1 MLDEADCTVDVER
14 RGSVLLETV
23 EFSEFE
29 VLLVT
34 VSAKTDKKTSVRFHI
49 EWELPPSGCLFVV
62 NNQFLTLCS
71 TFALVSVRYR
81 VPRSCDREIA
91 GSNLGRGYC
100 APRQTQP
107 PSLRGRLMNI
117 NLCKWVTEV
126 ATRCRRGLIR
136 SPQHLPAQKTE
147 ISTAASATDCDT

>member
-1 MLDEADCTVDVER
+1 VLDEADCTVDVER

-34 VSAKTDKKTSVRFHI
+34 VSAKTDKKTSVRFHM

-62 NNQFLTLCS
+62 NTQFLTLCS

-81 VPRSCDREIA
+81 VPRSCDRRFESRPWLLCTKANSASIPP
-91 GSNLGRGYC
+91 GSVNEY
-100 APRQTQP
+100 
-107 PSLRGRLMNI
+107 
-117 NLCKWVTEV
+117 
-126 ATRCRRGLIR
+126 
-136 SPQHLPAQKTE
+136 
-147 ISTAASATDCDT
+147 